1 MNIGEYLSDLKKMDW
16 LLLAPVLLLIIFG
29 LATLYT
35 ANLNVE
41 NPDWTTFNKQLLSA
55 GLGLIG
61 LLAIKLIDYRRLA
74 NYSWLIYFTS
84 LMLLVIVILWGKT
97 IRGTTGWFV
106 FLGFNFQPVELAKF
120 ALVLTVASF
129 YNKCHGREK
138 NFSTVATLV
147 LITMAP
153 VILTMLQPD
162 LGSAAMLLAVGLA
175 FFGLLS
181 LKPKQIIYV
190 ALMAA
195 VAVIAVWNFVLAD
208 YQKSRLMTFVDPMRD
223 PLGRGYNV
231 RQSMIAVGAGQ
242 AVGRGLGL
250 GTQSQLRF
258 LPETATDFIFAAIAE
273 SLGFLGASLL
283 LALIAWLYLRILMII
298 KKCRDNLSAYLVFG
312 FGVIFFIQTVINIG
326 MNLGMLPVTGLP
338 LPFVSYGGSFL
349 ILSLA
354 AVGVMESVSIRQR
367 AI

>member
-1 MNIGEYLSDLKKMDW
+1 MSLKEYLSNLKKMDW
-16 LLLAPVLLLIIFG
+16 LLFTPVLLLIIFG

-35 ANLNVE
+35 TNLNVE
-41 NPDWTTFNKQLLSA
+41 NPDWTAFNKQLLSA

-61 LLAIKLIDYRRLA
+61 LFVIKFIDYRRLT
-74 NYSWLIYFTS
+74 NYSWLIYIVA
-84 LMLLVIVILWGKT
+84 LILLAVVFLWGKT

-106 FLGFNFQPVELAKF
+106 LFGFNFQPVELAKF
-120 ALVLTVASF
+120 ALVLTVASL
-129 YNKCHGREK
+129 YHKHRGREK
-138 NFSTVATLV
+138 SFSTVATLI
-147 LITMAP
+147 LITTAP

-162 LGSAAMLLAVGLA
+162 LGSAAMLLTVGLA

-190 ALMAA
+190 TFMAIVTA
-195 VAVIAVWNFVLAD
+195 IAVWNFVLVD
-208 YQKSRLMTFVDPMRD
+208 YQKNRIMTFVDPMRD

-242 AVGRGLGL
+242 ALGRGLGL

-273 SLGFLGASLL
+273 SLGLLGASVL
-283 LALIAWLYLRILMII
+283 LALIAWLFLRILMII

-312 FGVIFFIQTVINIG
+312 FGVIFFTQTVINIG
-326 MNLGMLPVTGLP
+326 MNLGLLPVMGLP

-354 AVGVMESVSIRQR
+354 AIGVMESVSIRQR
-367 AI
+367 GV